1 MCRRHSDI
9 AAAAVA
15 SPLSVADLGK
25 VRAAQKRDGAARRYS
40 DVAGTVMGI
49 GVSAIA
55 DGGIAVCTR
64 SARERDVVT
73 RVDGNVAAVRPHDK
87 RAAIADLGIAI
98 RTV

>member
-1 MCRRHSDI
+1 
-9 AAAAVA
+9 
-15 SPLSVADLGK
+15 
-25 VRAAQKRDGAARRYS
+25 
-40 DVAGTVMGI
+40 MGI